1 MRHKKAPVREMPP
14 NRGLA
19 LSSGHHPRVTSS
31 LALGSLQPD
40 SVTELP
46 LCGLS
51 PQPLFVMGVGPT
63 FLLSESKGMFSQP
76 YTRYALWG
84 EDAVGEGVPT
94 AQGCFSVSMC
104 HSATLYKLRL
114 LSLWDI

>member
-1 MRHKKAPVREMPP
+1 M
-14 NRGLA
+14 LA
-19 LSSGHHPRVTSS
+19 LSSGHHPGVTSS

-46 LCGLS
+46 LSGLS
-51 PQPLFVMGVGPT
+51 SQPLFVMGVGPT

-76 YTRYALWG
+76 YTRGMPCGERTRWG
-84 EDAVGEGVPT
+84 GVPT

-104 HSATLYKLRL
+104 HSAALYKLRL